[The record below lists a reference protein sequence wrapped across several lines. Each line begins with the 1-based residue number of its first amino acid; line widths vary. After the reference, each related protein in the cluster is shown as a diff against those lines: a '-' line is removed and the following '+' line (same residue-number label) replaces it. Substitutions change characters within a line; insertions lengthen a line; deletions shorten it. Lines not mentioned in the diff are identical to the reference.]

1 VALDYSAGATAQKIR
16 TDIIVNDAEHSG
28 RLKGLFRL
36 RDPSTLGWSCD
47 VEGNAARF
55 FEFLGA
61 LHTTLAMHRFMNCG

>member
-1 VALDYSAGATAQKIR
+1 
-16 TDIIVNDAEHSG
+16 VNDAEHSG

-55 FEFLGA
+55 FGFLGA
-61 LHTTLAMHRFMNCG
+61 LPTTLAMHRFMNCG

>member
-1 VALDYSAGATAQKIR
+1 VALDYSAGATAQTIR
-16 TDIIVNDAEHSG
+16 TDIIANDAEHSG

-55 FEFLGA
+55 FGFLSV